1 LPQLPLIYQR
11 AVEAAIEASIAI
23 DQIYNQDFH
32 QVIKL
37 DGSPVTDA
45 DIAASECIEK
55 ILQPLGIPITSEE
68 SDKAP
73 FEQRQY
79 WQQCWCIDPLDGTKE
94 FIKRNGEFAVNIA
107 LIKNGEPIFGLIASP
122 VQEQVLL
129 GSKETGVFIFR
140 FQDWQAQEKWI
151 KITPPLKTNY
161 PLVMAC
167 SRSHHSGPVLQIIH
181 QLQNEGQSME
191 FIKKGS
197 ALKFFDLA
205 KGSADIYP
213 RFAPTMEWDIAAG
226 QAILE
231 ALGGE
236 VIHAETGEP
245 LRYNKANLVN
255 PYFIARTKAMKE
267 SKR

>member
-1 LPQLPLIYQR
+1 MQQLPLIYQR
-11 AVEAAIEASIAI
+11 AIEAAIEASIAI
-23 DQIYNQDFH
+23 IQIYDQDFH
-32 QVIKL
+32 QVIKQ

-45 DIAASECIEK
+45 DIAASICIEK
-55 ILQPLGIPITSEE
+55 ILQPLGIPITGEE
-68 SDKAP
+68 SDKEP
-73 FEQRQY
+73 FDQRQS
-79 WQQCWCIDPLDGTKE
+79 WQQSWCIDPLDGTKE

-107 LIKNGEPIFGLIASP
+107 LIENGKPIFGLIASP

-129 GSKETGVFIFR
+129 GSKETGVFIFH
-140 FQDWQAQEKWI
+140 FQDWQVQEKWI
-151 KITPPLKTNY
+151 KITPPLKTNF

-167 SRSHHSGPVLQIIH
+167 SRSHHSGPVLQFINGLKEPNHDI
-181 QLQNEGQSME
+181 NY
-191 FIKKGS
+191 IKKGS

-205 KGSADIYP
+205 LGKADVYP

-236 VIHAETGEP
+236 VVHAETGEP

>member
-1 LPQLPLIYQR
+1 LQPLPLIYQR
-11 AVEAAIEASIAI
+11 AIEAAIEAAKAI
-23 DQIYNQDFH
+23 IKIYEQDFQ
-32 QVIKL
+32 QVLKQ
-37 DGSPVTDA
+37 DGSPVTEA
-45 DIAASECIEK
+45 DHAASACIDK
-55 ILQPLGIPITSEE
+55 ILEPLGIPITGEE
-68 SDKAP
+68 SEKAP
-73 FEQRQY
+73 YEVRQK
-79 WQQCWCIDPLDGTKE
+79 WNKSWCIDPLDGTKE

-107 LIKNGEPIFGLIASP
+107 LIENGQPIFGLIASP
-122 VQEQVLL
+122 LQEEILL
-129 GSKETGVFIFR
+129 GSKETGVFKFY
-140 FQDWQAQEKWI
+140 FKDWQSQEKWTEI
-151 KITPPLKTNY
+151 SAPLKTNH

-181 QLQNEGQSME
+181 ELQKDGQALE

-205 KGSADIYP
+205 TGAADIYP

-236 VIHAETGEP
+236 VVHAKTAEP

-255 PYFIARTKAMKE
+255 PYFIARTKAMKQ
-267 SKR
+267 KAN

>member
-1 LPQLPLIYQR
+1 MHVYQHDFK
-11 AVEAAIEASIAI
+11 S
-23 DQIYNQDFH
+23 QDK
-32 QVIKL
+32 Q

-45 DIAASECIEK
+45 DHAASACIEK
-55 ILQPLGIPITSEE
+55 ILAPLGIPITGEE
-68 SDKAP
+68 TDKAS
-73 FEQRQY
+73 FEERKNWTQS
-79 WQQCWCIDPLDGTKE
+79 WCIDPLDGTKE

-107 LIKNGEPIFGLIASP
+107 LIENSQAIFGLIASP
-122 VQEQVLL
+122 VQEEILL
-129 GSKETGVFIFR
+129 GSIETGVFR
-140 FQDWQAQEKWI
+140 FNFKDWQAKEKWQ
-151 KITPPLKTNY
+151 KISPPTKSNK

-181 QLQNEGQSME
+181 ELQQESE
-191 FIKKGS
+191 PILFIKKGS

-205 KGSADIYP
+205 TGAADIYP

-236 VIHAETGEP
+236 VVHAQTGEP

-255 PYFIARTKAMKE
+255 PYFIARTAAMKALLD
-267 SKR
+267 